1 MESFASLQ
9 KRSQNCEGC
18 HVQDSQEFL
27 FSVQKE
33 AWEVDSLKRVL
44 SVYNIQRTEMKLQ
57 KTRTYLENTLL
68 VSGQNKQDKY
78 IACQSTL
85 SLMIW

>member
-9 KRSQNCEGC
+9 KRSQNCEGY

-44 SVYNIQRTEMKLQ
+44 RVYNIQRTEMKLQ